1 MTNDILNEK
10 DWHEKEMNHMMGWK
24 GRGMVHW
31 LTTNPTYV
39 VNPEFAFGI
48 VRKMAAKN
56 KLDNK
61 QILHFLLAH
70 PAWSQVTTHV
80 DNRNNLNSLFLSYC
94 KESGVVTQKKNSK
107 ETYLEHNIQFALHA
121 KGKALVTHMTDA
133 GIKTEEVTLG
143 FDLVLRGKNTPDTR
157 PLLSMNVEGSNVRY
171 RFLRME
177 DEKPNMAANNDKL
190 IRRLAPPSPEGSEQ
204 ESSVTM
210 TLVESNN
217 SKNGGS
223 DLISQ
228 LLAGETLSNF

>member
-10 DWHEKEMNHMMGWK
+10 DWHEKEMNHMKGW
-24 GRGMVHW
+24 GTQGMIDW
-31 LTTNPTYV
+31 LVTNPTYV

-48 VRKMAAKN
+48 VRKMAARN
-56 KLDNK
+56 KLNK
-61 QILHFLLAH
+61 RQILEFLLRH

-80 DNRNNLNSLFLSYC
+80 DNKNNLNGLFLSYC
-94 KESGVVTQKKNSK
+94 KKEGVVTQKKNSK
-107 ETYLEHNIQFALHA
+107 ETYLEHNIQFAIHA

-133 GIKTEEVTLG
+133 GIKTEEVLLG
-143 FDLVLRGKNTPDTR
+143 YDFVLRGKNTPDMR

-171 RFLRME
+171 RFLQME

-190 IRRLAPPSPEGSEQ
+190 IRRLAPSSEGSGQ
-204 ESSVTM
+204 ESNDALS
-210 TLVESNN
+210 LVESNA
-217 SKNGGS
+217 SKNNGD

>member
-10 DWHEKEMNHMMGWK
+10 DWHKKEMNHMKGWK
-24 GRGMVHW
+24 ADGMINFI
-31 LTTNPTYV
+31 TTHPTYV
-39 VNPEFAFGI
+39 ANPEFAFGI

-61 QILHFLLAH
+61 QILHFLLTH

-94 KESGVVTQKKNSK
+94 RKEGVVTQKKNSK
-107 ETYLEHNIQFALHA
+107 ETYLEHDILFAIHA

-133 GIKTEEVTLG
+133 GVKTEEIVLG
-143 FDLVLRGKNTPDTR
+143 CDLVVRGKKTPDTR

-204 ESSVTM
+204 GPSDTM
-210 TLVESNN
+210 TLAESNN
-217 SKNGGS
+217 SKDDGS

>member
-10 DWHEKEMNHMMGWK
+10 DWHEKEMNHMKGWK
-24 GRGMVHW
+24 GNGIINFI
-31 LTTNPTYV
+31 TTNPTYV

-56 KLDNK
+56 KLNNE
-61 QILHFLLAH
+61 QILTFLLRH
-70 PAWSQVTTHV
+70 PAWSQVTSHI

-94 KESGVVTQKKNSK
+94 KKEGVVTQKKNSK
-107 ETYLEHNIQFALHA
+107 ETYLEHSIQFAIHA

-133 GIKTEEVTLG
+133 GVKTEEVVLG
-143 FDLVLRGKNTPDTR
+143 CDLVVRGEQTPDTR

-171 RFLRME
+171 RFLQME

-190 IRRLAPPSPEGSEQ
+190 IRRLAPPSPEGSRD